1 MAQGIQNKRSPKG
14 TKNRKTVLL
23 QERGARRW
31 PKCSERTPSTAMLI
45 RSQSR
50 FYKDGSMAIGL
61 HLDAAKVAMRYE
73 KPALTAVEHSNRL
86 DTRLASELT
95 DDELAAI
102 AAGGLSSSNQ
112 APVDP
117 T

>member
-1 MAQGIQNKRSPKG
+1 
-14 TKNRKTVLL
+14 
-23 QERGARRW
+23 
-31 PKCSERTPSTAMLI
+31 MLI

-86 DTRLASELT
+86 DTRLA
-95 DDELAAI
+95 
-102 AAGGLSSSNQ
+102 GLGTNRRRTRSHRRRR
-112 APVDP
+112 AL
-117 T
+117 

>member
-1 MAQGIQNKRSPKG
+1 
-14 TKNRKTVLL
+14 
-23 QERGARRW
+23 
-31 PKCSERTPSTAMLI
+31 
-45 RSQSR
+45 
-50 FYKDGSMAIGL
+50 
-61 HLDAAKVAMRYE
+61 MRYE

-102 AAGGLSSSNQ
+102 AAGELPSSNQ

>member
-1 MAQGIQNKRSPKG
+1 
-14 TKNRKTVLL
+14 
-23 QERGARRW
+23 
-31 PKCSERTPSTAMLI
+31 MLI

-86 DTRLASELT
+86 DTRLASTNRRRTRSHRRRRAL
-95 DDELAAI
+95 
-102 AAGGLSSSNQ
+102 
-112 APVDP
+112 
-117 T
+117 